1 MTFNRSFITSE
12 DEGKLNWDVNNGV
25 MYSVVNKDAPNAYG
39 EYRGFK
45 ILPGKSIHIRLLR
58 FPKLILRPAT
68 GNRNY
73 LTVQNSSTLG
83 PSVNFATNHLYAVQH
98 HDNEPHSAYPY
109 NSDDPFHPV
118 VDFDKFFNG
127 ESLDQEDIVM

>member
-1 MTFNRSFITSE
+1 MTFDRSFITSE
-12 DEGKLNWDVNNGV
+12 DEGRLNWDVNNGV
-25 MYSVVNKDAPNAYG
+25 MYSVVNKDARNKYG

-45 ILPGKSIHIRLLR
+45 ILPGKSTQIRLLR

-73 LTVQNSSTLG
+73 LTIQNSSTLG
-83 PSVNFATNHLYAVQH
+83 ASVNWATNHFYAVQRK
-98 HDNEPHSAYPY
+98 DNEPHSAYPY
-109 NSDDPFHPV
+109 NSYDPNNPV

-127 ESLDQEDIVM
+127 ESLDQEDIVL